1 MPLNRQQE
9 TIKINLK
16 KKTEKHNNR
25 PDDKPF
31 KGHYLISQL

>member
-16 KKTEKHNNR
+16 KNQKNNNR
-25 PDDKPF
+25 LDDKPF
-31 KGHYLISQL
+31 KGHNHISQL